1 MTIVRRPSPFG
12 ELMSLRLAM
21 DHLFEDSF
29 VRRPFGTAFEGM
41 NTLPMDVTSTNDA
54 LLVEAA
60 LPGIKPEDV
69 DITVEDGTLSIRGT
83 FKEERREGER
93 EGETLLSEIR
103 RGSVY
108 RSVTLPSGVEP
119 DKATATFEH
128 GVLKLRIPKAE
139 AVKPRQIRIS
149 PTAEGRTVETRRL
162 DEVKPANEA
171 TKPGNGQGRTPAEQR
186 A

>member
-12 ELMSLRLAM
+12 ELMTLRSAM
-21 DHLFEDSF
+21 DRLFEDSF
-29 VRRPFGTAFEGM
+29 VRHPLGPGFDGM
-41 NTLPMDVTSTNDA
+41 NSLPLDVTSTNDA

-83 FKEERREGER
+83 YRDEHREGE
-93 EGETLLSEIR
+93 GENLLSEIR

-108 RSVTLPSGVEP
+108 RTVSLPSSLEA

-149 PTAEGRTVETRRL
+149 PTVDGSTAPARRL
-162 DEVKPANEA
+162 DEVKPAPESMKA
-171 TKPGNGQGRTPAEQR
+171 ANGQKQPVGQKG
-186 A
+186 